1 MKERKGWRKQ
11 ERGKERE
18 REKGE
23 KKNKNLKEGNK
34 GKSQLQIKRNFHED
48 ILQTHVSSQNVLSL

>member
-1 MKERKGWRKQ
+1 MIRRHLSY

-23 KKNKNLKEGNK
+23 KMCVVCRNKLG
-34 GKSQLQIKRNFHED
+34 
-48 ILQTHVSSQNVLSL
+48 